1 MLKLDININL
11 DIRSVFKE
19 LGIPHEVCSAY
30 EQLNMTELYR
40 WQAECLN
47 NTSVLRGNNLV
58 YCAPTSGGKTLVA
71 ELVLL
76 KTVISLQKKAIFVLP
91 FVSLVLEK
99 EKHLNKMIYFY
110 NKALADK
117 YSKVRIKAYYG
128 EKGMSKSY
136 RENIIICTIEK
147 ANSIFNTLVS
157 RGKANEIGCF
167 ILDETHVLGN
177 KLNGYLLEI
186 LITKIKL
193 FEFHSNE
200 KKKKERHST
209 NPELLNSN
217 CEKIME
223 DEGHIQIIA
232 LSATMGNIQ
241 ELANWFNA
249 HLFITNFRPI
259 PLIERIKAGNNIY
272 CVPSGQVEHALSL
285 SPHGSKFLS
294 SLCVKEDPEGL
305 CYLCDEG
312 LKKGQQIIVF
322 CPSKQQCCQVS
333 DLLCRLMKNISHDL
347 TKYESIMKQRKE
359 LIDLL
364 FEPPPSTLTLSGVPI
379 SSSVIMQPPTLSKN
393 DTVLK
398 DSLMN
403 GIAYHHSGLSPLERE
418 EIEKGFREGFISILC
433 ATTTLATGVNLPT
446 GRVLIRS
453 LMLGKDLLSI
463 THYKQMSG
471 RAGRK
476 GQTDFGESYLVIK
489 PNQLE
494 QALQLVRSSLPNVIS
509 QIHPDNDGGNALVK
523 ALIDLIGLEI
533 CTNPSD
539 ILHFI
544 SYTLLYQQAKSET
557 EKERLLTIVK
567 SCFAFIIENK
577 IAEMKVIVNEQA
589 IRYNGSVASLLSA
602 INSERQRNE
611 ETSLGMTEPRYEIIM
626 TRFGKA
632 LLRSGMDPDEAII
645 FYESLLLAQEQLFL
659 DNSLHLLYLVAPL
672 DGINSSLLPDYK
684 KILQFYEKSKKSN
697 ASFHLLLD
705 SIGLSYA
712 ILHRWQINPP
722 TKKEIDL
729 SSQIVRLKG
738 ISSSVS
744 SSSSSSNTMS
754 VTKDWKV
761 ICSCKR
767 IWIALLLQTVL
778 DGYPIEQIAKEYNIE
793 VMEIENLQRNSKI
806 IGFKLEKFC
815 KEMGWISLQHV
826 LKHFKNTLDFEIPKE
841 FKQLLKV
848 PGLSR
853 KVAKVLV
860 ENDITTPQ
868 DLLSRSV
875 EEIVQYMQLSLGF
888 ELQDLNGSDINF
900 ELEVNDNLGTE
911 QHVTANVESG
921 NEKKKKSRDEIIRER
936 FTFMI
941 NNIMQTARYVIVLN
955 FCLIVFIR
963 YWS

>member
-1 MLKLDININL
+1 MPELDVK
-11 DIRSVFKE
+11 SVFRD

-30 EQLNMTELYR
+30 EQLNLTKLYD
-40 WQAECLN
+40 WQAECLYETN
-47 NTSVLRGNNLV
+47 VLRGNNLV

-99 EKHLNKMIYFY
+99 EKHLKKMISYY
-110 NKALADK
+110 NRALLDK
-117 YSKVRIKAYYG
+117 YLKVQIKAYYG

-157 RGKANEIGCF
+157 RGKASEIGCF

-200 KKKKERHST
+200 KKKKEWSST
-209 NPELLNSN
+209 RPGLLDATNQ
-217 CEKIME
+217 KIME
-223 DEGHIQIIA
+223 ADGHALCHIQIIA
-232 LSATMGNIQ
+232 LSATMGNIK

-249 HLFITNFRPI
+249 RLFITNYRPI
-259 PLIERIKAGNNIY
+259 PLIERIKAGNHIY
-272 CVPSGQVEHALSL
+272 SIPSGQVEQTLSFSPSSSRFL
-285 SPHGSKFLS
+285 SPLYI
-294 SLCVKEDPEGL
+294 KEDPEGL
-305 CYLCDEG
+305 CVLCEEG
-312 LKKGQQIIVF
+312 LKKGQQIIIF
-322 CPSKQQCCQVS
+322 CPSKQQCCQVA

-347 TKYESIMKQRKE
+347 TGKYESIMKQRE
-359 LIDLL
+359 ALVDLI
-364 FEPPPSTLTLSGVPI
+364 FEPPQTILTAPGTSV
-379 SSSVIMQPPTLSKN
+379 SSSILQPPSLSKN

-398 DSLMN
+398 HSLMN

-418 EIEKGFREGFISILC
+418 EIEKGFREGYISILC

-453 LMLGKDLLSI
+453 LMLGKDLLSV

-476 GQTDFGESYLVIK
+476 GQTEYGESYLVIK

-509 QIHPDNDGGNALVK
+509 QIHHDNDGGNALVK

-544 SYTLLYQQAKSET
+544 TYSLLYQQAKSET
-557 EKERLLTIVK
+557 EKERLLTAVR

-589 IRYNGSVASLLSA
+589 IRYNGSVTSLLSTFGHE
-602 INSERQRNE
+602 NLRNE
-611 ETSLGMTEPRYEIIM
+611 EASMEKVQERYEINM

-645 FYESLLLAQEQLFL
+645 FYESLLSAQERLFL

-672 DGINSSLLPDYK
+672 DGINSSLLPDYR
-684 KILQFYEKSKKSN
+684 KILHFYEKSKKSSS
-697 ASFHLLLD
+697 SFHLLLD
-705 SIGLSYA
+705 SVGLSYD

-744 SSSSSSNTMS
+744 CSTTMS
-754 VTKDWKV
+754 TGSINKDWKL

-767 IWIALLLQTVL
+767 VWIALLLQSVL
-778 DGYPIEQIAKEYNIE
+778 DGYPLEQIAKEYSIE

-806 IGFKLEKFC
+806 ISVKLEKFC

-841 FKQLLKV
+841 FKPLLKI

-860 ENDITTPQ
+860 ENDINTPQ
-868 DLLSRSV
+868 EFLTHSV

-888 ELQDLNGSDINF
+888 ELQDLNDSDIIF
-900 ELEVNDNLGTE
+900 ELEVTDSHGTE
-911 QHVTANVESG
+911 KQRLDVTDNGTSL
-921 NEKKKKSRDEIIRER
+921 KKKSRDEIIRDR
-936 FTFMI
+936 FTRMV
-941 NNIMQTARYVIVLN
+941 NNIMQTAR
-955 FCLIVFIR
+955 
-963 YWS
+963 